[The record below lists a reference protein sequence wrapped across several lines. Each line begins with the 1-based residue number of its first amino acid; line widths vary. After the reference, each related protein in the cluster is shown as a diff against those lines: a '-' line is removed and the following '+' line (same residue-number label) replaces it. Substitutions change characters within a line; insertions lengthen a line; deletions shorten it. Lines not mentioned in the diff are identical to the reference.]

1 MGLSIG
7 IVGLPNVGKSTL
19 FNALLGA
26 AQAAAE
32 NYPFCT
38 IEPNVGVVPVP
49 DPRLERLSA
58 LFRPKKTTPTT
69 LEFVDIAGLVA
80 GASKGEGLGNQFLG
94 NIRQVDAIA
103 HVLRCFADPDV
114 VHVAGRVDPRGDR
127 DVVETELML
136 KDLESLER
144 RRERTQKAT
153 KAPGK
158 PGELAHAELAALER
172 VKAGLEAGTPV
183 RAQRLSPEDRAAI
196 ADLFLLTAKPVLYIA
211 NVDES
216 QLGREASDPAVLA
229 VKALAEAEGAQW
241 VEISG
246 KVEAELVALAPPERA
261 EYLASLGLSE
271 PGLDRLVHA
280 GYRLLGLVTFFTG
293 GENECR
299 AWTVRRGTH
308 APQAAGVIHTD
319 YERGFIKAEVIRWDE
334 LVALG
339 SEAAAR
345 DKGKLRIEGKEYVVE
360 DGDVMHFRFSVLSLA
375 LHPLGDGHRP
385 RRARTAAIRAA
396 SRTAAIIE
404 AALAFPFPAM
414 S

>member
-58 LFRPKKTTPTT
+58 MYGPKKTTPTT

-80 GASKGEGLGNQFLG
+80 GASKGEGLGNQFLA

-114 VHVAGRVDPRGDR
+114 VHVGGKVDPRGDR

-136 KDLESLER
+136 KDLESVER
-144 RRERTQKAT
+144 RRERAIKAA

-158 PGELAHAELAALER
+158 PGELARAELAALDAAR
-172 VKAGLEAGTPV
+172 TGLEAGIPLRAQSLPADV
-183 RAQRLSPEDRAAI
+183 RAHL

-211 NVDES
+211 NVDEDE
-216 QLGREASDPAVLA
+216 LAHAASDANVLA
-229 VKALAEAEGAQW
+229 VKALAEGEGAGW
-241 VEISG
+241 VVISG
-246 KVEAELVALAPPERA
+246 KVEAELVALAPAERA
-261 EYLASLGLSE
+261 EYLAALGLEE

-280 GYRLLGLVTFFTG
+280 GYRLLGLVTFFTV
-293 GENECR
+293 GEDECR
-299 AWTVRRGTH
+299 AWTVRAGTH
-308 APQAAGVIHTD
+308 APAAAGVIHSD
-319 YERGFIKAEVIRWDE
+319 FERGFIKAEVTSYED

-345 DKGKLRIEGKEYVVE
+345 TAGKMRVEGKEYVVK
-360 DGDVMHFRFSVLSLA
+360 DGDVIHFRFNV
-375 LHPLGDGHRP
+375 
-385 RRARTAAIRAA
+385 
-396 SRTAAIIE
+396 
-404 AALAFPFPAM
+404 
-414 S
+414 